1 MKNMRGAFWALAL
14 AGAAY
19 LWRNRGKVQQ
29 QLNSLPRQN
38 SQNRLPDGGAPDT
51 QRRNESFADRSSPLG
66 PTNS

>member
-1 MKNMRGAFWALAL
+1 M
-14 AGAAY
+14 
-19 LWRNRGKVQQ
+19 WRNRGKVQQ